1 MIRYGELL
9 QVCRQSKHMTQEEL
23 AKKTYTTQSMI
34 SSYESGRIIPR
45 ITVFAELLEA
55 CGYEIG
61 VREKKDAYT
70 ADEVIKIIER
80 SRR

>member
-9 QVCRQSKHMTQEEL
+9 QICRKSKHMTQEEL
-23 AKKTYTTQSMI
+23 AKKTYVTQAMI
-34 SSYESGRIIPR
+34 SSYENERIIPR

-61 VREKKDAYT
+61 VREKKDTYT
-70 ADEVIKIIER
+70 ADEVIRIVER
-80 SRR
+80 SGR